1 MNAALSRVLAAAAV
15 AVATNAVAAAAVD
28 ADAAAAAAVV
38 QSSTDSKALTVGA
51 AAAGKCSHCCTHSE
65 AVPGHPVQLQ
75 FAPKMAAKSA
85 LGRRTVIPPA
95 VPVDY
100 LGLV

>member
-1 MNAALSRVLAAAAV
+1 M
-15 AVATNAVAAAAVD
+15 
-28 ADAAAAAAVV
+28 
-38 QSSTDSKALTVGA
+38 
-51 AAAGKCSHCCTHSE
+51 HSE

-75 FAPKMAAKSA
+75 FAPKTAAKA
-85 LGRRTVIPPA
+85 AELPLAELPLA

>member
-28 ADAAAAAAVV
+28 ADAAAAVV

-51 AAAGKCSHCCTHSE
+51 AAAGKCSHCCKHSE